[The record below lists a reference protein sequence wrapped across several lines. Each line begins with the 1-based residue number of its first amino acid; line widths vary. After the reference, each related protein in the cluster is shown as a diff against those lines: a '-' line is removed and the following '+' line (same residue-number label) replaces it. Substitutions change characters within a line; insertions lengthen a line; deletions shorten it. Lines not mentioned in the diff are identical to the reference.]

1 MLKNVH
7 KTQKSV
13 TYNDLGKA
21 YCHSKAIPEETLMLE
36 ITYVLKILT
45 FDETKMRTKIKK
57 IIVKENNMLEVH
69 FVNGK
74 VEVIIWKDRSR
85 SESWTPEMRE
95 KARQRNLQKGGKE

>member
-1 MLKNVH
+1 
-7 KTQKSV
+7 
-13 TYNDLGKA
+13 
-21 YCHSKAIPEETLMLE
+21 MLE
-36 ITYVLKILT
+36 ITYLLKIPT
-45 FDETKMRTKIKK
+45 FDETKMRAKIKK
-57 IIVKENNMLEVH
+57 IIVKENNILEVH

>member
-1 MLKNVH
+1 
-7 KTQKSV
+7 
-13 TYNDLGKA
+13 
-21 YCHSKAIPEETLMLE
+21 MLE

-45 FDETKMRTKIKK
+45 FDDTKMRTKIKK